1 MEKIEFRKVRDFG
14 DLLNATFAF
23 IRQNF
28 KKLFLSMLFIAGPSI
43 FLTGIA
49 GGFYQSNV
57 FSFRRSFGSFIPSAL
72 IYYLFIF
79 ISFQL
84 ILTVTYSYINLYL
97 EKDQDEVDVNDV
109 WESVKKNLLMI
120 LLTTIGISVIVAF
133 ATILLIIPGIYLGII
148 FTIIY
153 IVRIQEK
160 LPFFESISRCRY
172 LMSGNWW
179 FTFALLLIFT
189 VIQYFFT
196 FLFLIP
202 QYIAMFIGMLHMQNG
217 QISLNST
224 FMIISSIIA
233 SVSYFFYAIVLIGIS
248 LHYFSLVEKKEAIGL
263 MEKLE
268 TIQNFV
274 K

>member
-14 DLLNATFAF
+14 DLLNATFEF
-23 IRQNF
+23 IKQNF
-28 KKLFLSMLFIAGPSI
+28 KKLFLSLLFIAGPGI

-49 GGFYQSNV
+49 AGFYQSNI
-57 FSFRRSFGSFIPSAL
+57 FSLRRSFGSFIPSAI
-72 IYYLFIF
+72 IYYIFIF
-79 ISFQL
+79 ITFQL

-97 EKDQDEVDVNDV
+97 KKNPDEFDVIDV
-109 WESVKKNLLMI
+109 WESVKKNLGMV
-120 LLTTIGISVIVAF
+120 LLTTLGISIILIF

-153 IVRIQEK
+153 IVRIEEK
-160 LPFFESISRCRY
+160 LSFFESISRCRY
-172 LMSGNWW
+172 LISGNWW
-179 FTFALLLIFT
+179 FTLALILIFT

-202 QYIAMFIGMLHMQNG
+202 QYIAMFIGLLHMQNG
-217 QISLNST
+217 QISFNRTLMT
-224 FMIISSIIA
+224 ITSIIG

-248 LHYFSLVEKKEAIGL
+248 LHYFSLVEKKEATGL

-268 TIQNFV
+268 TL
-274 K
+274 

>member
-14 DLLNATFAF
+14 DLLNTTFAF
-23 IRQNF
+23 IKQNF
-28 KKLFLSMLFIAGPSI
+28 KKLFLSLLFIAGPAI

-49 GGFYQSNV
+49 AGFYQSNV
-57 FSFRRSFGSFIPSAL
+57 FSLRSSFGSFIPSAL
-72 IYYLFIF
+72 IYYFFIF

-97 EKDQDEVDVNDV
+97 ERNTDEFDVNDV
-109 WESVKKNLLMI
+109 WESVKKNLLMV
-120 LLTTIGISVIVAF
+120 LLTTIGISIILVF
-133 ATILLIIPGIYLGII
+133 ATILFIIPGIYLGII

-160 LPFFESISRCRY
+160 LTFFESLSRCRY
-172 LMSGNWW
+172 LITGNWW

-202 QYIAMFIGMLHMQNG
+202 QYIAMFIGLLHMQNG
-217 QISLNST
+217 QISFNNTLMT
-224 FMIISSIIA
+224 ITSIIA
-233 SVSYFFYAIVLIGIS
+233 SISYFFYAIVLIGIS
-248 LHYFSLVEKKEAIGL
+248 LHYFSLVEKKEATGL

-268 TIQNFV
+268 TI
-274 K
+274 